1 MNTRTRRGTPRSPN
15 GYFRAYYKQ
24 EFVVAINE
32 RPQTTND
39 GLSDM
44 THVDHVQIER
54 KLAAIMLADIAGFSS
69 LMERDESRTYRRL
82 QAFREQIVAPKVA
95 EYGGRVVKTT
105 GDGFL
110 AVFPSATAS
119 LGCGIT
125 IQRVNISQEAIKDEQ
140 ERFHLRIGINLGD
153 VVIDGDDIS
162 GDGVNIAARLERL
175 APIDGIC
182 VSGAIRDQVREDLG
196 VELEDIGDQRVK
208 NISRPVRAY
217 RIDVA
222 NVSRVSL
229 PKQPASQTSSVRVR
243 ATTKFFPA
251 NPKVL
256 PVAVVVLALVGGL
269 LLFDP
274 PWRSLTSRAPATRIS
289 NTASPRAAAPAAPVA
304 PSQKFERLGRVQ
316 VANDET
322 IRSAAAS
329 TGVELPNILEFHQP
343 PVEVP
348 DNFASYLGAWS
359 SGDERW
365 NGHGRHIILLIES
378 INENGEVLG
387 HLGYSGPNQF
397 TANQGP
403 ASYKP
408 ILGKISDEGLH
419 FSTGSLFRFQMIGAD
434 EMYGE
439 LEGYGD
445 HGLYHSTIRLT
456 RLK

>member
-1 MNTRTRRGTPRSPN
+1 M
-15 GYFRAYYKQ
+15 
-24 EFVVAINE
+24 VAINK
-32 RPQTTND
+32 RPLTTND

-44 THVDHVQIER
+44 THADHVQIER

-82 QAFREQIVAPKVA
+82 QAFRDQIVAPKVA
-95 EYGGRVVKTT
+95 EYGGRVIKTT

-222 NVSRVSL
+222 NVSKMNI
-229 PKQPASQTSSVRVR
+229 PAQPASRTPSARVR
-243 ATTKFFPA
+243 FPA
-251 NPKVL
+251 DPRIL
-256 PVAVVVLALVGGL
+256 PIVAAIFALAAGL
-269 LLFDP
+269 LVFAP
-274 PWRSLTSRAPATRIS
+274 AWRSLTSRAPAVRIS
-289 NTASPRAAAPAAPVA
+289 DTASPLAAAPAAPAA
-304 PSQKFERLGRVQ
+304 PSQEFERSGRVH
-316 VANDET
+316 VAKDGA
-322 IRSAAAS
+322 IRSAAEAG
-329 TGVELPNILEFHQP
+329 GVELPKILEFHQP
-343 PVEVP
+343 PAEVP
-348 DNFASYLGAWS
+348 DKFASYLGAWS
-359 SGDERW
+359 SGEDRW

-378 INENGEVLG
+378 IRENGEVLG
-387 HLGYSGPNQF
+387 HLGTSGPNQF
-397 TANQGP
+397 TSNQSP
-403 ASYKP
+403 ASARE
-408 ILGKISDEGLH
+408 ILGKITDEGLH
-419 FSTGSLFRFQMIGAD
+419 FTTAALFRFQMIGAD

-445 HGLYHSTIRLT
+445 HGLFHSTIRLI